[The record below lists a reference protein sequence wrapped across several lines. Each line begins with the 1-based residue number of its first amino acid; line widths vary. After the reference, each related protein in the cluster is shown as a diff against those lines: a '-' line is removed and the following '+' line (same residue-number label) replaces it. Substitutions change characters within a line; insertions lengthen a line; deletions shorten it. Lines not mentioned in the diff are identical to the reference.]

1 MKKVLMFFLVSVM
14 LSGAAAAQ
22 YDMGYLAFFADA
34 SRTSNCVAESS
45 IPPPPGNIVQ
55 CYIFCLPSVR
65 EQICAEFQ
73 VNMPANTALIT
84 TINGPDVSLTLGDM
98 QTGISVSLAACI
110 NDWAWIMQVI
120 MYVNDNSQTALTF
133 APSSVSGKLVF
144 CQCEDWGYPEEP
156 IRVLNSLLL
165 NIDPGDP
172 ACVFG
177 TREASWGA
185 IKSMYKE

>member
-1 MKKVLMFFLVSVM
+1 MKKVLMFFLASVL

-22 YDMGYLAFFADA
+22 YDMGYMAFFTDA
-34 SRTSNCVAESS
+34 SRTTNCVAESS

-65 EQICAEFQ
+65 GQMGAEFQ
-73 VNMPANTALIT
+73 VNLPANTALIT
-84 TINGPDVSLTLGDM
+84 TLDSPNVALSMGDL
-98 QTGISVSLAACI
+98 QTGISLAVGVCQT
-110 NDWAWIMQVI
+110 DWNWIMQVI
-120 MYVNDNSQTALTF
+120 MYVNDNSQTALSF
-133 APSSVSGKLVF
+133 APHSGTGFLVF
-144 CQCEDWGYPEEP
+144 PNCEINFPTED
-156 IRVLNSLLL
+156 IRVLNQLLL

-177 TREASWGA
+177 TSEASWGA